1 MNNYNINITDV
12 IVVLT
17 HKKETVRK
25 FIRFLMKVD

>member
-1 MNNYNINITDV
+1 MNNFNNKIMDA